1 MPFWE
6 PTAARNTE
14 APHLSEMVTR
24 VLDQQP
30 AIMSLF
36 LSISI
41 PVEDVLEQVLAGTLA
56 FLLRSAAKYA
66 AWAGSAPPLDTE
78 KIVTAAS
85 AESDTAACD
94 ESVSAE
100 NEAVLSASA
109 VICDYAEANA
119 VPPTIPAVTYAA
131 LARIVELQP
140 QILQLL
146 KSYKVSEEKAKQR
159 EVGYK
164 EQIKTLTSKLKQ
176 AEAREFA
183 EKFEHTLQL
192 ISSKNE
198 LKSSGFP
205 PPAKYPKH
213 QRQGHRSGH
222 GARKRRQIKRDHTRQ
237 ATSGPHNTAH
247 GSKMVR
253 NLIPPAQIPKPPLIG
268 LLNRSEDA
276 SLWNNYY
283 AARQKAEE
291 AMNKSED
298 NISHSFTKEECL
310 ELHKP
315 PPQWRSESPN
325 STWSNSTWTRSS
337 SLAAQALQLQSCRSS
352 PATYSHEHSWF

>member
-1 MPFWE
+1 
-6 PTAARNTE
+6 
-14 APHLSEMVTR
+14 MVTR
-24 VLDQQP
+24 VLEQEP
-30 AIMSLF
+30 AIMYLF
-36 LSISI
+36 WCLLIFS
-41 PVEDVLEQVLAGTLA
+41 PVLQIVGHLIA
-56 FLLRSAAKYA
+56 FLLRSAANFA
-66 AWAGSAPPLDTE
+66 DWAGSAPPLDTE

-109 VICDYAEANA
+109 VICAEENA
-119 VPPTIPAVTYAA
+119 LPVVTPKIPAVTYAA

-222 GARKRRQIKRDHTRQ
+222 GSRRRRQIAR
-237 ATSGPHNTAH
+237 GH
-247 GSKMVR
+247 GSNMVR
-253 NLIPPAQIPKPPLIG
+253 SFVPPAQIPPAQIPKPPLIG
-268 LLNRSEDA
+268 LLHRSGDA

>member
-6 PTAARNTE
+6 PAAALNTE

-66 AWAGSAPPLDTE
+66 VWAGSAPPLDTE

-183 EKFEHTLQL
+183 AKFEHTLQL

-222 GARKRRQIKRDHTRQ
+222 GSRRRRQIAR
-237 ATSGPHNTAH
+237 GH
-247 GSKMVR
+247 GSNMVR
-253 NLIPPAQIPKPPLIG
+253 NFVPPAQIPPAQIPKPPLIG
-268 LLNRSEDA
+268 LLHRSGDA

>member
-1 MPFWE
+1 
-6 PTAARNTE
+6 
-14 APHLSEMVTR
+14 
-24 VLDQQP
+24 
-30 AIMSLF
+30 MSLLWYLIIF
-36 LSISI
+36 S
-41 PVEDVLEQVLAGTLA
+41 PVLLQIVGHLIA
-56 FLLRSAAKYA
+56 FLLRSAANFA
-66 AWAGSAPPLDTE
+66 DWPGSAPPLETGNT
-78 KIVTAAS
+78 VTAAS
-85 AESDTAACD
+85 D

-100 NEAVLSASA
+100 SDAVLSASA

-222 GARKRRQIKRDHTRQ
+222 GSRRRRQI
-237 ATSGPHNTAH
+237 
-247 GSKMVR
+247 
-253 NLIPPAQIPKPPLIG
+253 
-268 LLNRSEDA
+268 
-276 SLWNNYY
+276 
-283 AARQKAEE
+283 AR
-291 AMNKSED
+291 
-298 NISHSFTKEECL
+298 
-310 ELHKP
+310 
-315 PPQWRSESPN
+315 
-325 STWSNSTWTRSS
+325 
-337 SLAAQALQLQSCRSS
+337 
-352 PATYSHEHSWF
+352 